1 MLGLG
6 HGLPFYSGKPAAGD
20 SLFSNVKLL
29 LGFEGADAATGAPG
43 MTDESPSARGN
54 ATVSGNAQIDT
65 AQFKYGAASLL
76 LDGTGDKIAFA
87 DHADWELTGEF
98 TIEAFLRI
106 NSFAAATNT
115 IMAHGASS
123 VAYGWWLTHSN
134 AGTLR
139 FRFDDGGDG
148 TALHD
153 VTQGSAPMTTGT
165 WYHIAVDRDASN
177 KIRLYVDGVMRGS
190 KTAATGSSH
199 ASAGT
204 LDIGM
209 IASSLPMNGWLD
221 EVRITKGAARYASDS
236 GFTVPAAAFPRS

>member
-1 MLGLG
+1 VGSLLLLGAG
-6 HGLPFYSGKPAAGD
+6 GKGAAAGD
-20 SLFSNVKLL
+20 ILFSSVKLL

-43 MTDESPSARGN
+43 MTDESSSLRGN

-98 TIEAFLRI
+98 TIEAFIRI
-106 NSFAAATNT
+106 NSLAPV
-115 IMAHGASS
+115 ISS
-123 VAYGWWLTHSN
+123 VLSHGTASTAYGWWLSYTN

-139 FRFDDGGDG
+139 FRFDDNADG

-153 VTQGSAPMTTGT
+153 ITQSGGAMTTGT
-165 WYHIAVDRDASN
+165 WYHVAVDRDASN
-177 KIRLYVDGVMRGS
+177 KLRLYVDGVMRAS

-199 ASAGT
+199 ASTGT

-209 IASSLPMNGWLD
+209 VGSSLPMNGWVD
-221 EVRITKGAARYASDS
+221 EIRITKGAARYASDG